1 MLITGTYNLTA
12 NPDWASLPLQLVYL
26 ECDTT
31 SAPVIINLFE
41 IKDLNRFWNVQIF
54 VVDTNKNANVNSITI
69 NRGGSDLIN
78 SVGTTSIILNVKG
91 GSAQLTPANDTSWR
105 ASISGQIG
113 NPIAVKS
120 NGTVLTPQVGSLN
133 FTGAGVTTFAL
144 GNDVTVNVNGGGSGS
159 NFVYTQ
165 VVASTVWVVNHNL
178 NKRCAV
184 QVIDN
189 TFTEVEAE
197 ILWNDNN
204 TVTVTF
210 NSNATGYVYCN

>member
-1 MLITGTYNLTA
+1 MIITGTYNLTA
-12 NPDWASLPLQLVYL
+12 DPEWASLPLQLVYL

-31 SAPVIINLFE
+31 TAPVIINLFE

-54 VVDTNKNANVNSITI
+54 VIDQNKNADVNSITA
-69 NRGGSDLIN
+69 NVGGLDRIN
-78 SVGTTSIILNVKG
+78 SVGINSIVLNLKG
-91 GSAQLTPANDTSWR
+91 GSIELTPANDSSWVG
-105 ASISGQIG
+105 SVSGLSG
-113 NPIAVKS
+113 NPIVLKS
-120 NGTVLTPQVGSLN
+120 NGTVLTPQLSSLN

-144 GNDVTVNVNGGGSGS
+144 GNDVTVNINGATNS
-159 NFVYTQ
+159 NFVFTQ
-165 VVASTVWVVNHNL
+165 IIPATVWVVNHNL

-210 NSNATGYVYCN
+210 NSNSTGYVYCN

>member
-12 NPDWASLPLQLVYL
+12 NPEWAWLPLQLVYL

-31 SAPVIINLFE
+31 SAPVTINLFE

-54 VVDTNKNANVNSITI
+54 VIDQNKNANVNPITI
-69 NRGGSDLIN
+69 NVGGLDRIN
-78 SVGTTSIILNVKG
+78 SVGFTSIILNEKG
-91 GSAQLTPANDTSWR
+91 GSILLTPANDTSWR
-105 ASISGQIG
+105 ASSSGSSG
-113 NPIAVKS
+113 NPIVVKS
-120 NGTVLTPQVGSLN
+120 NSTVLTPELASLN

-144 GNDVTVNVNGGGSGS
+144 GNDVTVNVSGGSS
-159 NFVYTQ
+159 NNFVFTQ
-165 VVASTVWVVNHNL
+165 IIPATVWVVNHNL

-210 NSNATGYVYCN
+210 NSNSTGYVYCN

>member
-12 NPDWASLPLQLVYL
+12 NPEWAWLPLQLVYL

-54 VVDTNKNANVNSITI
+54 VVDQNKNANVNSITV
-69 NRGGSDLIN
+69 NVGGLDRIN
-78 SVGTTSIILNVKG
+78 SVGSNSIVLTERG
-91 GSAQLTPANDTSWR
+91 GSIKLTPANETSWS
-105 ASISGQIG
+105 ATISGSGG
-113 NPIAVKS
+113 NSIIVKS
-120 NGTVLTPQVGSLN
+120 EGSVLTPQLNSLN
-133 FTGAGVTTFAL
+133 FTGTGVTTFAL
-144 GNDVTVNVNGGGSGS
+144 GNDVTVNINGSS
-159 NFVYTQ
+159 DKNFVYTQ
-165 VVASTVWVVNHNL
+165 IIPSTVWVVNHNL
-178 NKRCAV
+178 NKRCSV

-204 TVTVTF
+204 TVTITF